1 MLGGNT
7 EKENNWLKISDIV
20 PERATPMLR
29 QYLRAKAECGDSLLL
44 FRMGDFYELFFDDAF
59 EASRILGIAL
69 TSRDGESKEGRVP
82 MCGVPV
88 KSINY
93 YLSRLIKAGKT
104 VTVCEQVEDPKLARG
119 IVKRAIVRTVTPGT
133 VIEPELLEEGVNN
146 FLASLAIMGDKAG
159 LAMVDISTGDFL
171 VTRLSS
177 PLERSLSDELVR
189 MKVAEILVSENIP
202 RELDDF
208 ISRSFPEVTITHQP
222 VEKFDVELCTESI
235 LRHFGLSTLKGIAI
249 EGQEELISAVGSVL
263 QYVIETQKDAVPY
276 LDLPRL
282 YAPSDFVILDSNT
295 QRNLELVESLFD
307 RSKKATLLGV
317 LDRTLT
323 PMGLRRLRNWI
334 LHPLR
339 NIREIGMRLDAVEE
353 LKVNVSLRLSIRE
366 LLKGI
371 GDIERVIGRITA
383 QTSNP
388 RDLRALCN
396 SLKFLPKIK
405 RVLEPC
411 ETELLKH
418 IFSQLDE
425 LPEVILSIENA
436 IVENPPASVAD
447 GGVIK
452 DGYDAELDRLR
463 SLMRGGREWIASL
476 QKKERERTGIQNLKI
491 GYNKVF
497 GYYIEVSKGQ
507 TGLVPPDYQRKQTLV
522 NAERYVTP
530 ELKSREEEILTAEER
545 SIALE
550 EELFAKLRENV
561 SKEAKRIQRN
571 ADALALLDVLQ
582 SLAEVASSLNY
593 SKPIVDSSEE
603 IDIKGGRHPVIET
616 LLGPNTFVPNDT
628 YLNTTDKRLMIV
640 TGPNMAGKSTYLRQV
655 ALITL
660 MAQIGSFVP
669 AEYARIGV
677 VDRIYTRVG
686 ASDNLAR
693 GESTFMVEM
702 IETANILNTAT
713 SKSLLVLDE
722 IGRGTSTYDG
732 ISIAW
737 AVAEYIHNRIQA
749 RAMFATHYHELAE
762 LSKHLKGCFNV
773 NVAVREYKDRIVFL
787 YRVFEGASDHSY
799 GIHVAKLAGLPPNV
813 IRRANEI
820 MDLLERGEFPF
831 KDDAQQLL
839 LFDVPDKT
847 QAENPSPV
855 IEELEKVDPDKLTP
869 REALEFIYRLKELL
883 NKKQTE

>member
-1 MLGGNT
+1 MSEATG
-7 EKENNWLKISDIV
+7 KDNWLKISDIV

-69 TSRDGESKEGRVP
+69 TSRDGEAKEGRVP

-88 KSINY
+88 RSVNY

-104 VTVCEQVEDPKLARG
+104 VTICEQVEDPKLAKG

-146 FLASLAIMGDKAG
+146 FLASLVVVGERAG
-159 LAMVDISTGDFL
+159 MALVDVSTGEFL
-171 VTRLSS
+171 MTVLSS
-177 PLERSLSDELVR
+177 PLERALSDELVR
-189 MKVAEILVSENIP
+189 MKVAEILVPEDFPSKIAE
-202 RELDDF
+202 F
-208 ISRSFPEVTITHQP
+208 ISCSFPEIVLTRQP
-222 VEKFDVELCTESI
+222 GDKFDVELCTESI
-235 LRHFGLSTLKGIAI
+235 LRHYGLATLRGLGIDANV
-249 EGQEELISAVGSVL
+249 ELISAVGAVL
-263 QYVIETQKDAVPY
+263 QYLTQTQRDAVPY
-276 LDLPRL
+276 LDLPKL
-282 YAPSDFVILDSNT
+282 YLPTDYVILDSNT
-295 QRNLELVESLFD
+295 QRNLELVESIYD
-307 RSKKATLLGV
+307 RSKKASLLGV

-323 PMGLRRLRNWI
+323 PMGLRRLRQWI

-339 NIREIGMRLDAVEE
+339 NIREIGLRLDAVEE
-353 LKVNVSLRLSIRE
+353 LKTNAGVRLSVRE
-366 LLKGI
+366 LLKGL
-371 GDIERVIGRITA
+371 GDVERVIGRITA
-383 QTSNP
+383 QSGNP
-388 RDLRALCN
+388 RDLRALCS
-396 SLKFLPKIK
+396 SLKYLPKIK
-405 RVLEPC
+405 KVLERC
-411 ETELLKH
+411 ESELLRKVCQQ
-418 IFSQLDE
+418 IDE
-425 LPEVILSIENA
+425 LPEVILCIESA
-436 IVENPPASVAD
+436 IVENPPAIISE

-452 DGYDAELDRLR
+452 DGYNAELDGLR

-476 QKKERERTGIQNLKI
+476 QKKERERTGIQNLRI

-507 TGLVPPDYQRKQTLV
+507 TSLVPADYQRKQTLV

-530 ELKSREEEILTAEER
+530 ELKAREEEILTAEER

-550 EELFAKLRENV
+550 EELFIEVRERI
-561 SKEAKRIQRN
+561 SEYASRIQKN
-571 ADALALLDVLQ
+571 ADAVAQLDVLQ
-582 SLAEVASSLNY
+582 SLAEVASSMNY
-593 SKPIVDSSEE
+593 CKPIVDSSEE
-603 IDIKGGRHPVIET
+603 IDIKGGRHAVIET
-616 LLGPNTFVPNDT
+616 LLGPSSFVPNDT
-628 YLNTTDKRLMIV
+628 YLNTDEKRLMIV

-660 MAQIGSFVP
+660 MAQMGSFVP

-737 AVAEYIHNRIQA
+737 AVAEFIHDRIQA
-749 RAMFATHYHELAE
+749 RTMFATHYHELAE
-762 LSKHLKGCFNV
+762 LANHLKGCFNV
-773 NVAVREYKDRIVFL
+773 NVGVREYQDRIVFL
-787 YRVFEGASDHSY
+787 YRVFEGATDHSY
-799 GIHVAKLAGLPPNV
+799 GIHVAKLAGLPPIV

-820 MDLLERGEFPF
+820 MDSLESGDFSFEREP
-831 KDDAQQLL
+831 QQLL
-839 LFDVPDKT
+839 LFNISEPNKR
-847 QAENPSPV
+847 ESE
-855 IEELEKVDPDKLTP
+855 ILEELKKVDPDKLSP
-869 REALEFIYRLKELL
+869 REALEFIYHLKDMMSKE
-883 NKKQTE
+883 E

>member
-1 MLGGNT
+1 MSGVNT
-7 EKENNWLKISDIV
+7 DKENNWLKITDVV
-20 PERATPMLR
+20 PEHATPMLR
-29 QYLRAKAECGDSLLL
+29 QYLRAKAESGDSLLL
-44 FRMGDFYELFFDDAF
+44 FRMGDFYELFFEDAF

-146 FLASLAIMGDKAG
+146 FLASLVIDGDRAG
-159 LAMVDISTGDFL
+159 LAMVDISTGEFL
-171 VTRLSS
+171 VTRLSA
-177 PLERSLSDELVR
+177 PIERSLSDELVR
-189 MKVAEILVSENIP
+189 MRVVEILISESLP
-202 RELDDF
+202 KDMKEF
-208 ISRSFPEVTITHQP
+208 ISRAFPGITITYQP
-222 VEKFDVELCTESI
+222 PERYDAELCTENI
-235 LRHFGLSTLKGIAI
+235 LRHFGLSTLKGLGI
-249 EGQEELISAVGSVL
+249 EGQNELITAVGSVL
-263 QYVIETQKDAVPY
+263 QYIVETQRDAVPY

-282 YAPSDFVILDSNT
+282 YVPSDYVILDSNT
-295 QRNLELVESLFD
+295 QRNLELVESLYD

-323 PMGLRRLRNWI
+323 PMGLRKLRTWI

-339 NIREIGMRLDAVEE
+339 NVEEISLRLDAVGE
-353 LKVNVSLRLSIRE
+353 LKANVSLRLSIRE
-366 LLKGI
+366 LLKGV

-388 RDLRALCN
+388 RDLRALCS
-396 SLKFLPKIK
+396 SLKSLPKIK
-405 RVLEPC
+405 KLLEVC
-411 ETELLKH
+411 ESELLKG
-418 IFSQLDE
+418 IYAQIDE
-425 LPEVILSIENA
+425 LPEVIFCIENA
-436 IVENPPASVAD
+436 IVESPPNSVSD

-452 DGYDAELDRLR
+452 DGYNAELDRLR

-476 QKKERERTGIQNLKI
+476 QKKERERTGIQNLRI

-507 TGLVPPDYQRKQTLV
+507 TSLVPPDYQRKQTLV

-550 EELFAKLRENV
+550 EELFAKVRECV
-561 SKEAKRIQRN
+561 SKEARRIQSN
-571 ADALALLDVLQ
+571 AEALALLDVLQ

-593 SKPIVDSSEE
+593 SKPVVDSSEE
-603 IDIKGGRHPVIET
+603 IEIRGGRHPVIET
-616 LLGPNTFVPNDT
+616 LLGPSSFVPNDT
-628 YLNTTDKRLMIV
+628 YLNTGDRRLMIV

-660 MAQIGSFVP
+660 MAQMGSFVP
-669 AEYARIGV
+669 AEYTRIGV

-799 GIHVAKLAGLPPNV
+799 GIHVAKLAGLPAVV

-820 MDLLERGEFPF
+820 MDSLERGDFSF
-831 KDDAQQLL
+831 KGGAQQLL
-839 LFDVPDKT
+839 LFDVSDNVLR
-847 QAENPSPV
+847 ASPSP
-855 IEELEKVDPDKLTP
+855 IEEEVRKIDPDKLSP
-869 REALEFIYRLKELL
+869 KDALDLIYHWRKLL
-883 NKKQTE
+883 DKG

>member
-1 MLGGNT
+1 MSEATG
-7 EKENNWLKISDIV
+7 KDNWLKISDIV

-69 TSRDGESKEGRVP
+69 TSRDGEAKEGRVP

-88 KSINY
+88 RSINY

-104 VTVCEQVEDPKLARG
+104 VTICEQVEDPKLAKG

-146 FLASLAIMGDKAG
+146 FLASLVVVGERAG
-159 LAMVDISTGDFL
+159 MAFVDVSTGEFL
-171 VTRLSS
+171 VTELSS
-177 PLERSLSDELVR
+177 PLDRTLSDELMR
-189 MKVAEILVSENIP
+189 MKVAEILVPEDFPSKIAE
-202 RELDDF
+202 F
-208 ISRSFPEVTITHQP
+208 ISCSFPEIVLTRQP
-222 VEKFDVELCTESI
+222 VDKFDVELCTESI
-235 LRHFGLSTLKGIAI
+235 LRHYGLSSLKGLGIDTKV
-249 EGQEELISAVGSVL
+249 ELISAVGAVL
-263 QYVIETQKDAVPY
+263 QYLTQTQRDAVPH

-282 YAPSDFVILDSNT
+282 YLPSDYVILDSNT
-295 QRNLELVESLFD
+295 QRNLELVESIYD
-307 RSKKATLLGV
+307 RSKKASLLGV

-323 PMGLRRLRNWI
+323 PMGLRRLRQWI

-339 NIREIGMRLDAVEE
+339 NIREIGLRLDAVEE
-353 LKVNVSLRLSIRE
+353 LKTNAGVRLSVRE
-366 LLKGI
+366 LLKGL
-371 GDIERVIGRITA
+371 GDVERVIGRITA
-383 QTSNP
+383 RSGNP
-388 RDLRALCN
+388 RDLRALCS
-396 SLKFLPKIK
+396 SLKYLPKIK
-405 RVLEPC
+405 KVLERC
-411 ETELLKH
+411 ESELLKNVYQQ
-418 IFSQLDE
+418 IDE
-425 LPEVILSIENA
+425 LPEVILCIESA
-436 IVENPPASVAD
+436 IVENPPATISE

-452 DGYDAELDRLR
+452 DGYNAELDRLR

-476 QKKERERTGIQNLKI
+476 QKKERERTGIQNLRI

-507 TGLVPPDYQRKQTLV
+507 TSLVPADYQRKQTLV

-530 ELKSREEEILTAEER
+530 ELKAREEEILTAEER

-550 EELFAKLRENV
+550 EELFIEVRERI
-561 SKEAKRIQRN
+561 SEYASRIQKN
-571 ADALALLDVLQ
+571 ADAVAQLDVLQ
-582 SLAEVASSLNY
+582 SLAEVASSMNY
-593 SKPIVDSSEE
+593 CKPIVDSSEE
-603 IDIKGGRHPVIET
+603 IDIKGGRHAVIET
-616 LLGPNTFVPNDT
+616 LLGPSSFVPNDT
-628 YLNTTDKRLMIV
+628 YLNTDEKRLMIV

-660 MAQIGSFVP
+660 MAQMGSFVP

-737 AVAEYIHNRIQA
+737 AVAEFIHDRVQA
-749 RAMFATHYHELAE
+749 RTMFATHYHELAE
-762 LSKHLKGCFNV
+762 LANHLKGCFNV
-773 NVAVREYKDRIVFL
+773 NVGVREYQDRIVFL
-787 YRVFEGASDHSY
+787 YRVFEGATDHSY
-799 GIHVAKLAGLPPNV
+799 GIHVAKLAGLPPIV

-820 MDLLERGEFPF
+820 MDSLESGDFSF
-831 KDDAQQLL
+831 KREPQQLL
-839 LFDVPDKT
+839 LFNIQESKREET
-847 QAENPSPV
+847 EV
-855 IEELEKVDPDKLTP
+855 IIEKLKKIDPDKLSP
-869 REALEFIYRLKELL
+869 REALDFIYHLKALM
-883 NKKQTE
+883 KQDDERRN